1 MIGEEELAKELD
13 DLEVDLVQNDLGPN
27 ALADPLELEGEEY
40 KAKEEGQVAQ
50 KRQEP
55 AMVPA

>member
-40 KAKEEGQVAQ
+40 KAKEGGQVAQ
-50 KRQEP
+50 KHQEP